1 MCRRLTPMPVGQG
14 AGMWISGCL
23 SELCKCLKQHAKEK
37 LDQEDVVEKQFLP
50 GSFSP
55 STAPDPHEI

>member
-1 MCRRLTPMPVGQG
+1 MPVGQG

>member
-1 MCRRLTPMPVGQG
+1 
-14 AGMWISGCL
+14 MWISGCL